1 MFLLRR
7 LPSNI
12 GRWRPMPRYGL
23 VVREDEAGHRNRNHS
38 FADTLKQGEQPVGNS
53 QVAAVK

>member
-12 GRWRPMPRYGL
+12 GRWCPMPSYRL
-23 VVREDEAGHRNRNHS
+23 VVGEDEAGHRDRNHS
-38 FADTLKQGEQPVGNS
+38 FADTL
-53 QVAAVK
+53 